1 MENEFDENKDIEKI
15 RDEFRKSIDNAE
27 NDFEKKITQISAG
40 ALALS
45 ITFIDKIVD
54 LSNANYLWIL
64 ITGWILLGFTLSLNL
79 FNTLFSRKENLK
91 SLNEYD
97 EIILNKDSNS
107 EILSKNI
114 EKRNNL
120 IIFLDYLSLTT
131 LILGISFIIMFSS
144 LNLHNQT
151 KNIKMEKKEIIKEG
165 RKIKKPKPIPNPDK
179 SNKTQPKKENK
190 NNKL

>member
-27 NDFEKKITQISAG
+27 NDFEKKITQISGG